1 MRYLILFLFCWVPLR
16 AWAQMPQVLQR
27 PVPITADNQ
36 PLSTVLRQLS
46 RQGGVSF
53 SYSSTVLPLQTRVTI
68 PPGPPR
74 PLYYT
79 LDAFCRPLRLSYA
92 VVEGQIVLWRANDRP
107 PAGLLAGAGIYPKPL
122 GPPAP
127 PRQAV
132 PLRPLPTRRVGVRV
146 KKYPLARQLS
156 TTANATA
163 SVAAT
168 PVPDLSGPTLSAA
181 DTINMA
187 ADTAAYFNLGNIM
200 AKAQQTLVAMKRQ
213 AQIKGRQ
220 LKTTAQRVA
229 AVPPMALSPDSARWR
244 QRQARASRF
253 IDSLTVSIMRAKVNL
268 RARDTTLASTAV
280 RPPRVANSLYDEHT
294 WQITLVPP
302 LGTNGLR
309 AGRAVNRYSAN
320 VLVGYAAGL
329 RGLELGTVLNLDRD
343 TVRGSQ
349 LAGVGNLAGRHLG
362 GLQGAGVLNVVGG
375 GGRGLQLAGVL
386 NIAARPLAGWQAAGV
401 LNYAGPP
408 RPDATEPAGPLV
420 QTAGVLNV
428 SLAEVRGV
436 QAAGVLNVARR
447 VRGVQLGLF
456 NVADTVTG
464 ASVGLLNFVRHG
476 YYRLDV
482 LYSETWPALA
492 TLKLGGSA
500 WFYTQF
506 VGAAQPF
513 DGQLRW
519 GLGYGLGTELAARRR
534 FSLSL
539 DALALHVNEEPSG
552 WTKQLNL
559 QSQLRLLVGWA
570 LWKGG
575 RIRLV
580 AGPEVNVLVSQRYDA
595 DRQAVYS
602 QVGEGQHL
610 LAENL
615 SGSTLVRVWAGY
627 SAGLRF

>member
-1 MRYLILFLFCWVPLR
+1 MRHLLLFLLCWLPLLT
-16 AWAQMPQVLQR
+16 WAQMPPVLQR
-27 PVPITADNQ
+27 PVPVTAENQ
-36 PLSTVLRQLS
+36 PLSIVLRQLS
-46 RQGGVSF
+46 RQARVSF
-53 SYSSTVLPLQTRVTI
+53 SYSSTVVPLQTRVTI

-92 VVEGQIVLWRANDRP
+92 VVEGQVVLWRTDDRP
-107 PAGLLAGAGIYPKPL
+107 PAGLLAGAGVYPKPL

-146 KKYPLARQLS
+146 KKSPLARQLT

-163 SVAAT
+163 SVAAM

-200 AKAQQTLVAMKRQ
+200 AKAQQTLAAMKRQ

-229 AVPPMALSPDSARWR
+229 AVPPLDFSADSARWH
-244 QRQARASRF
+244 QRGARASHF
-253 IDSLTVSIMRAKVNL
+253 IDSLTVSIMRAKAGL
-268 RARDTTLASTAV
+268 HARDTALANV
-280 RPPRVANSLYDEHT
+280 VFPRSDNSLYDEHK

-309 AGRAVNRYSAN
+309 AGRAVNRYSVN

-329 RGLELGTVLNLDRD
+329 RGLELGSVLNLDRD
-343 TVRGSQ
+343 TVRGGQ
-349 LAGVGNLAGRHLG
+349 LAGVGNLAGRHLR
-362 GLQGAGVLNVVGG
+362 GLQAAGALNVVGG
-375 GGRGLQLAGVL
+375 RGRGVQLAGVL

-408 RPDATEPAGPLV
+408 RPDATEPSGPLM

-428 SLAEVRGV
+428 SLAEVRGL

-447 VRGVQLGLF
+447 VRGVQLGLL

-464 ASVGLLNFVRHG
+464 ASIGLLNFVRHG
-476 YYRLDV
+476 YHRLDV
-482 LYSETWPALA
+482 LYSKTWPMLT

-500 WFYTQF
+500 LFYTQF

-519 GLGYGLGTELAARRR
+519 GLGYGLGTEVAARRR

-552 WTKQLNL
+552 WTKKLNL

-575 RIRLV
+575 RIRMV

-602 QVGEGQHL
+602 QIGQGQHL
-610 LAENL
+610 LTENL
-615 SGSTLVRVWAGY
+615 NNSTLVRVWAGY
-627 SAGLRF
+627 SAGVRF